1 MARTT
6 KRTKRGRPRLPANE
20 KKLPSLGFRASLET
34 RKKLEAA
41 VARSGRTLS
50 QEVEFRLE
58 QSFLQ
63 DDAKFDDFG
72 GKDKYTLCRLFADGA
87 SLLESRLREM
97 MLTRAQAS
105 GQLSPEDRKESATVV
120 GKWTWANNWTFFQF
134 AVALWMWTVKGIISP
149 PAPPGIKAFEKA
161 FHGGVQPDAGLG
173 QLDALGEKLASL
185 IARTGDVDNPSR

>member
-72 GKDKYTLCRLFADGA
+72 GKDKYTLCRLFADSA
-87 SLLESRLREM
+87 NLLEPRLRE

-105 GQLSPEDRKESATVV
+105 GQLPPEARKQGATVV
-120 GKWTWANNWTFFQF
+120 GERTWANNWMFFQF
-134 AVALWMWTVKGIISP
+134 AVALWMWTEKRMISP
-149 PAPPGIKAFEKA
+149 PDPSGIGAFEKA
-161 FHGGVQPDAGLG
+161 LHGSVQQDAGLG
-173 QLDALGEKLASL
+173 QLDPLGEALASL
-185 IARTGDVDNPSR
+185 ITHTGDVDNPSR